1 MCATARHW
9 LRVLPEIKNRGVRDV
24 CMLVC
29 DGLKGLPGAVSAVR
43 EKTIVQTCIVHLLRN
58 SFKYASKK
66 DWAQIAKDPIYTAAS
81 EAEALDRLAGF
92 SGKREKREDSEHGR
106 SAWGPHDGPAGAA
119 RNGAG
124 R

>member
-43 EKTIVQTCIVHLLRN
+43 EKTIVQTCIVHYPDTVVMPMGGRPPLV
-58 SFKYASKK
+58 
-66 DWAQIAKDPIYTAAS
+66 TGVTG
-81 EAEALDRLAGF
+81 LAV
-92 SGKREKREDSEHGR
+92 
-106 SAWGPHDGPAGAA
+106 SA
-119 RNGAG
+119 
-124 R
+124 